1 MIETLVKKQN
11 RAAKIYTLLDSTYP
25 DGGKCF
31 LNYSAPHELLI
42 ASILSKNCSH
52 KHVNVVSKNLFNKY
66 HSAKDFAYCNIDSLK
81 EDIRNINNHNEKADN
96 IKRAC
101 LDVVERYNG
110 VLPHSYDDLVLLPGV
125 EDTTGKL
132 LTGEIYN
139 IPTVVIDTH
148 MSRIMRLLGFT
159 RSNDIINIENDI
171 EIFFKENTWLKLT
184 YLVIEHGI
192 SVCHNIKPNCEACAL
207 NRLCPSS
214 SF

>member
-1 MIETLVKKQN
+1 MN
-11 RAAKIYTLLDSTYP
+11 
-25 DGGKCF
+25 
-31 LNYSAPHELLI
+31 
-42 ASILSKNCSH
+42 SI
-52 KHVNVVSKNLFNKY
+52 SKNLFNKY

-81 EDIRNINNHNEKADN
+81 EDISDINNHNEKADN

-159 RSNDIINIENDI
+159 RSDDIMNTEKDI
-171 EIFFKENTWLKLT
+171 VKVFKENIWLKLT
-184 YLVIEHGI
+184 YLVIGHGR
-192 SVCHNIKPNCEACAL
+192 SVCHKIKPNCEGCIL
-207 NRLCPSS
+207 TKLCPSS
-214 SF
+214 YY